1 MKNNLIINNNTTFDL
16 TNFSQTNITFL
27 TEQVAN
33 KKLFKIGYYHF
44 FKIPNLELGGLK
56 DFLQLLDFNKA
67 YIVLPILATEEVSGS
82 GPILS
87 LSKQILV
94 TRESNATTISNF
106 LFKQLEM
113 ACMSYGIENLNNFTL
128 VLKFR
133 PLALKEDIVQEISKI
148 KFEIKEKNLNKNISL
163 LNSDF
168 YNGSIIPL
176 SMDLNLYGEILN
188 KLLAVYYIF
197 KFDLDP
203 GGYFFRKDVF
213 VIYINKIN
221 DTKHE
226 GILFKNKEIFY
237 KFEDMFIEGNIFI
250 RTTDKYVFHIDN
262 FNILYFEK
270 MSTNSFIT
278 SSKPNAKLSTNIVTF
293 NIETYVKD
301 GKFIPFAC
309 GWFDGDFLRTYYL
322 TDFKS
327 SYEMLLQALT
337 EMLDFSPN
345 AKVYIHNLANFDY
358 MFLINVLF
366 DNFIV
371 KPYFK
376 DNKLI
381 NLIYHHKDN
390 DKTKIEIFDSYL
402 ILPSSLR
409 TLAEKY
415 KVTDQK
421 GYFPYSMVNE
431 NTLDYIGI
439 TPDISAFNG
448 ITPEEYEGLVSYT
461 WNLKAE
467 LIKYLEL
474 DLKSLHQVIMRFN
487 KDIFNLER
495 IDVTKLS
502 TISAIALKT
511 INGELIVKAKGIG
524 SKLEFN
530 QFETLIKNEAIVK
543 AQERWFKD
551 PANANINIKNI
562 DMHISAIN
570 LKRKQV
576 MVNNKLAFTKPLI
589 VDQDNIKN
597 KNI

>member
-278 SSKPNAKLSTNIVTF
+278 SSKPNAKLSTNIITF
-293 NIETYVKD
+293 DIETYVKD
-301 GKFIPFAC
+301 GKFIPFAF

-421 GYFPYSMVNE
+421 GYFPYSMGNE

-487 KDIFNLER
+487 KDI
-495 IDVTKLS
+495 
-502 TISAIALKT
+502 
-511 INGELIVKAKGIG
+511 LI
-524 SKLEFN
+524 
-530 QFETLIKNEAIVK
+530 
-543 AQERWFKD
+543 
-551 PANANINIKNI
+551 
-562 DMHISAIN
+562 
-570 LKRKQV
+570 
-576 MVNNKLAFTKPLI
+576 
-589 VDQDNIKN
+589 
-597 KNI
+597 